1 MLQDLRLLSCRHSC
15 VRPALASDSYLSRT
29 NLDASRGTEPMNK
42 PPPRAGALRT
52 TRESR
57 LPSAACMVIVINKS
71 GSAPTVTAQ
80 RPIAAVQDPASK
92 QRS

>member
-1 MLQDLRLLSCRHSC
+1 MLQDCDCCRVDIH
-15 VRPALASDSYLSRT
+15 VFAQRWHLSRT